1 MRKLRL
7 LIVDDDA
14 DNRLVLKAI
23 CRKSEE
29 FEIQEA
35 SDGQEAVEIV
45 DEWRPDIVLMDIMMP
60 VMDGFE
66 ASKLIMKRYPQTVI
80 LIVTAVLDA
89 KLQQNLSALGINV
102 YIHKPIDRDLIRF
115 KLQSIGASLLLKQG
129 DMHKLSKKNALNPF
143 NLDIRSF
150 KTYFE
155 ITDSESMMDFGMW
168 LFDHYNNKTL
178 NAINEFDSVVEVFYK
193 LMKHSQINKE
203 TQTVNIEE
211 SYDEL
216 YIALGF
222 SDMIEIT
229 EVLLHKLSLI
239 NSEVVIKENR
249 VWVRLAKSIES
260 QNSALSA
267 KTAIAATTPK
277 DEEMPIEKEISKTQ
291 TQERNTTK
299 EIRHIDSSEREILHQ
314 SFVNKTHARD
324 YIEEIGGDVI
334 DEILELSSIDQEWEE
349 YMQRLEKEPS
359 AALIVQFSD
368 GTLGAYIRALNNLF
382 EFTALGYALTSLSLF
397 MKEGAPKLVEDEA
410 KMKMLL
416 MLLEHLL
423 ADLRCWREHIFVLQ
437 DTADIHYLDSSF
449 FSSCMQIEAIINE
462 KQLGSD
468 DENDME
474 FF

>member
-66 ASKLIMKRYPQTVI
+66 ASKIIMKRYPQTVI

-178 NAINEFDSVVEVFYK
+178 NAINEFDSIVEVFYK

-203 TQTVNIEE
+203 TQTVIIEE

-229 EVLLHKLSLI
+229 EALLHKFSLI

-260 QNSALSA
+260 QNSTLSA
-267 KTAIAATTPK
+267 KTAMAATTPK
-277 DEEMPIEKEISKTQ
+277 DECQ
-291 TQERNTTK
+291 
-299 EIRHIDSSEREILHQ
+299 
-314 SFVNKTHARD
+314 AR
-324 YIEEIGGDVI
+324 
-334 DEILELSSIDQEWEE
+334 S
-349 YMQRLEKEPS
+349 
-359 AALIVQFSD
+359 
-368 GTLGAYIRALNNLF
+368 
-382 EFTALGYALTSLSLF
+382 
-397 MKEGAPKLVEDEA
+397 
-410 KMKMLL
+410 
-416 MLLEHLL
+416 
-423 ADLRCWREHIFVLQ
+423 
-437 DTADIHYLDSSF
+437 
-449 FSSCMQIEAIINE
+449 
-462 KQLGSD
+462 
-468 DENDME
+468 
-474 FF
+474 